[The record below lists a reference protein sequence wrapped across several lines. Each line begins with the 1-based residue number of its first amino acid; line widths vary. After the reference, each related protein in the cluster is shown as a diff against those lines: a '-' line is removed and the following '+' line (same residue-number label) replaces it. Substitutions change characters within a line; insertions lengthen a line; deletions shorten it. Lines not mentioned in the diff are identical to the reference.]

1 MLGRVLIVENKKFNR
16 IIAFAGIFNILGLLS
31 IILTAFSLTPV
42 TLIVSLTFGGVL
54 IGLALVLYLFVVIQD
69 LKARKVL

>member
-1 MLGRVLIVENKKFNR
+1 MENRKLNRLI
-16 IIAFAGIFNILGLLS
+16 ALAGILNIIGLLS
-31 IILTAFSLTPV
+31 IVLTALKLTPI

-54 IGLALVLYLFVVIQD
+54 IGLALVLYLYVVIKD

>member
-1 MLGRVLIVENKKFNR
+1 MENSGRLNRLI
-16 IIAFAGIFNILGLLS
+16 ALAGILNIIGLLS
-31 IILTAFSLTPV
+31 IVLTALKLTPI

-54 IGLALVLYLFVVIQD
+54 IGFALVLYLYVVIQD